1 MPLQAIFRCV
11 FLVLV
16 GCALSSSGCQVGT
29 PAAGAADNSR
39 PTVDQV
45 CDITAKLLSEQRSE
59 ITPSTS
65 LGELAADEL
74 DIVELVM
81 QLEEHFDI
89 SIPDEA
95 VERIMGADNGRKGMN
110 NVTMA
115 NLAALVDA
123 QRN

>member
-1 MPLQAIFRCV
+1 M
-11 FLVLV
+11 
-16 GCALSSSGCQVGT
+16 
-29 PAAGAADNSR
+29 
-39 PTVDQV
+39 DQV